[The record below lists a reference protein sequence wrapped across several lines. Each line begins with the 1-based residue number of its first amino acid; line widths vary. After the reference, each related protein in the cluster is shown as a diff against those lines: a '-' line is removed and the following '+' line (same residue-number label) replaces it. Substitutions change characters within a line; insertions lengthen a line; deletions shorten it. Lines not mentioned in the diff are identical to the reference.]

1 MSWFKQGA
9 GGDKNMS
16 DSIFDVKPM
25 PKVVGSEPYV
35 STAYRPVVADPVPEP
50 EADVR
55 PANAAAEAKTGA
67 APKPQGSVLGTTLRF
82 RGELRADEDFTL
94 QGRIEG
100 SIHHTKSLTIG
111 PDGYVKGDSRAKVI
125 VVEGTVEG
133 GLYALESISIRATAR
148 VTGNLFA
155 PRVSISDGAS
165 FNGKIDM
172 ATAAKA
178 AKSITEIQSAAAL
191 DDRDADRLLSG
202 T

>member
-1 MSWFKQGA
+1 MP
-9 GGDKNMS
+9 

-25 PKVVGSEPYV
+25 P
-35 STAYRPVVADPVPEP
+35 RVAPAELAAPFRHVLAEATPEP
-50 EADVR
+50 EPEHKAPGIPTVATAVVA
-55 PANAAAEAKTGA
+55 PAKSIT
-67 APKPQGSVLGTTLRF
+67 SVLGTTLRF

-111 PDGYVKGDSRAKVI
+111 PDGFVKGDSRAKAI

-133 GLYALESISIRATAR
+133 GLYALESISIRSTAR

-178 AKSITEIQSAAAL
+178 AKSITELQSAAAM
-191 DDRDADRLLSG
+191 DDREADRLLSAP
-202 T
+202 

>member
-9 GGDKNMS
+9 GGDKTMS

-25 PKVVGSEPYV
+25 PRVVGAEPAV
-35 STAYRPVVADPVPEP
+35 TPAYRPVLADPTPEP
-50 EADVR
+50 EQDYGASASVVDAK
-55 PANAAAEAKTGA
+55 PAAAT
-67 APKPQGSVLGTTLRF
+67 KPQGSVLGTTLRF
-82 RGELRADEDFTL
+82 KGELRADEDFTL

-111 PDGYVKGDSRAKVI
+111 PDGYVKGDSRARVI
-125 VVEGTVEG
+125 VVEGTVDG

-148 VTGNLFA
+148 VNGNLFA
-155 PRVSISDGAS
+155 PRVAISDGAS

-178 AKSITEIQSAAAL
+178 AKSITEFQSAAAL
-191 DDRDADRLLSG
+191 DDRDADRVLSG

>member
-16 DSIFDVKPM
+16 DSIFDVKPT
-25 PKVVGSEPYV
+25 PKAFNAEPVYG
-35 STAYRPVVADPVPEP
+35 TTYRSPVTEATPEP
-50 EADVR
+50 EPEFR
-55 PANAAAEAKTGA
+55 PASVADDVKPAAAS
-67 APKPQGSVLGTTLRF
+67 KPQGSVLGTTLRF

-125 VVEGTVEG
+125 IVEGTVEG